1 MADDAITLQHI
12 LEPQFFKI
20 AEGFPGAEGPVF
32 DKCGNF
38 YMVAPEVKN
47 NGNFA
52 GQVVKIDLDTCK
64 STVICEPNIDG
75 FGGIPA
81 GCQCDK
87 NNTIWIADMRL
98 GILTMNQSGQF
109 NQVNMI
115 WIADM
120 RLGILTMDQSGQSNQ
135 VNMIWLADMRIC
147 ILPMNQSGQFNQ
159 EAFGSV
165 YCVTNQNEVIKVDTG
180 YLFSNGIA
188 VQHSSD
194 GKPQMLIVAETRT
207 RSLWVYDI
215 LGPGVVGKRTLW
227 GKLPECPSVD
237 GVTTGPDGMD
247 FDEAGNLI
255 VAHIRSGYLEV
266 FGPSGGRPHT
276 RIKCPFLKPSNVHFL
291 PGGSTVYVTEH
302 EFNGLWKFQWLRKGQ
317 PQYCEL

>member
-1 MADDAITLQHI
+1 MADDAVTLQKLI
-12 LEPQFFKI
+12 EPQFIKI
-20 AEGFPGAEGPVF
+20 TEGFPGAEGPVF

-38 YMVAPEVKN
+38 YMVAPEVKTD
-47 NGNFA
+47 GNFT
-52 GQVVKIDLDTCK
+52 GQVIRIDLDTCK

-87 NNTIWIADMRL
+87 NN
-98 GILTMNQSGQF
+98 
-109 NQVNMI
+109 MI

-120 RLGILTMDQSGQSNQ
+120 RLGILS
-135 VNMIWLADMRIC
+135 
-147 ILPMNQSGQFNQ
+147 MNQSGQFNQ
-159 EAFGSV
+159 LCKEDKDGNTMQGCNDCCFDYDGNLWVTAPAGKIAPHPYTRSNKEAFGSV
-165 YCVTNQNEVIKVDTG
+165 YCVTNKHTVIKVDTG

-188 VQHSSD
+188 VQHSLD
-194 GKPQMLIVAETRT
+194 GKPQKLIVAETRT
-207 RSLWVYDI
+207 QSLWVYNI
-215 LGPGVVGKRTLW
+215 LGPGAVGNKTLW

-237 GVTTGPDGMD
+237 GVPTGPDGMD

-266 FGPSGGRPHT
+266 FGPEGGRPHT
-276 RIKCPFLKPSNVHFL
+276 RIKCPFIKPSNLHFQ
-291 PGGSTVYVTEH
+291 PGTSTVYVTEH
-302 EFNGLWKFQWLRKGQ
+302 EFDGLWKFQWLRKGQ